1 MKTSELRCINQ
12 VETKNQR
19 MTDCGH
25 YLGTVV
31 HSKRVV
37 ITCRVCKQQY
47 AIVGDNLKIKRLID
61 TDIRLT
67 NKVEVK

>member
-1 MKTSELRCINQ
+1 
-12 VETKNQR
+12 
-19 MTDCGH
+19 MTACGH

-31 HSKRVV
+31 HSERVV

-67 NKVEVK
+67 NTVEVK

>member
-1 MKTSELRCINQ
+1 
-12 VETKNQR
+12 

-31 HSKRVV
+31 HSERVV
-37 ITCRVCKQQY
+37 ITGRVCKQQY

-67 NKVEVK
+67 NTVEVQ